1 MVARGWLGRLRGARA
16 IPNFSCASPKVEE
29 AKALREAMI
38 VAQQQGW
45 RSVEF
50 EVDCSQVVKAVCSEE
65 EDVVIAT
72 IVHDIRILRLKFD
85 ECCFTFTNR
94 VNNFVSH
101 KLAKVAI
108 TLEQNTEWK
117 ENFLVWLLEQVQ
129 ADCKSYCPPIL

>member
-1 MVARGWLGRLRGARA
+1 MVGKIEGWIR
-16 IPNFSCASPKVEE
+16 
-29 AKALREAMI
+29 
-38 VAQQQGW
+38 
-45 RSVEF
+45 VEF

-117 ENFLVWLLEQVQ
+117 ENFPVWLLEHAQV
-129 ADCKSYCPPIL
+129 DCMAVA